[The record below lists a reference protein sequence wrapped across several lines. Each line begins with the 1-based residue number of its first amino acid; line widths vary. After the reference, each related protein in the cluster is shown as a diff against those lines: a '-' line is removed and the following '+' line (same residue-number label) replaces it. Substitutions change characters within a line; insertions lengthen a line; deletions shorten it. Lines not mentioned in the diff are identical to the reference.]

1 MFGVWREDQKLDGTG
16 LDRGDKVMVD
26 EDLTVTM
33 AEGTIEINGWKA
45 TGIRL
50 YSLAL
55 IVLIPFVISACL
67 VAYKTGDISA
77 LKELALVIVAFFFGK
92 KA

>member
-1 MFGVWREDQKLDGTG
+1 MA
-16 LDRGDKVMVD
+16 D
-26 EDLTVTM
+26 EDFISTLS
-33 AEGTIEINGWKA
+33 EGTIEINGWKA

-55 IVLIPFVISACL
+55 IVLIPFVCAASW
-67 VAYKTGDISA
+67 VAYRTGDISA

>member
-1 MFGVWREDQKLDGTG
+1 MTEDAGISDIT
-16 LDRGDKVMVD
+16 D
-26 EDLTVTM
+26 TM
-33 AEGTIEINGWKA
+33 SEGTIEINGWKA
-45 TGIRL
+45 TGFRL

-55 IVLIPFVISACL
+55 IVLIPFVLGS
-67 VAYKTGDISA
+67 VWVTYNTGDISA

>member
-1 MFGVWREDQKLDGTG
+1 MTE
-16 LDRGDKVMVD
+16 GDMV
-26 EDLTVTM
+26 TTM
-33 AEGTIEINGWKA
+33 AEGSIDLNGWKA

-55 IVLIPFVISACL
+55 IVLIPFTISASW

>member
-1 MFGVWREDQKLDGTG
+1 MAEEDI
-16 LDRGDKVMVD
+16 
-26 EDLTVTM
+26 DLTASM
-33 AEGTIEINGWKA
+33 SEGSIDINGWKA

-55 IVLIPFVISACL
+55 IVLIPFVVAACW
-67 VAYKTGDISA
+67 VAYRTGDISA

-92 KA
+92 KT

>member
-1 MFGVWREDQKLDGTG
+1 MP
-16 LDRGDKVMVD
+16 VD
-26 EDLTVTM
+26 ELVANM
-33 AEGTIEINGWKA
+33 SEGSIEINGWKA

-55 IVLIPFVISACL
+55 IVLIPFVLAACL
-67 VAYKTGDISA
+67 VAWKTGDISS